1 MLRRPIHN
9 LNPQDVGQPRG
20 IGINV
25 LFNNGDNV
33 FNQTFTTKDQVK
45 SNLINYIL
53 TNKGE
58 RVLNPNFGSNL
69 RAYLFEGIT
78 EANLRALEIKL
89 TNDIQNYFP
98 NVTVDQLTFTPSY
111 EENAITLDFNLSVYN
126 GTPQTVQIIL

>member
-1 MLRRPIHN
+1 MAFRIAN
-9 LNPQDVGQPRG
+9 KNPLEVNGKTAIGVAIPFNVDDVFRS
-20 IGINV
+20 
-25 LFNNGDNV
+25 
-33 FNQTFTTKDQVK
+33 TYTTVDQVK
-45 SNLINYIL
+45 SNIINYLL
-53 TNKGE
+53 TNTSE

-69 RAYLFEGIT
+69 RAFLFDNIT

-98 NVTVDQLTFTPSY
+98 NVTIDSLTLTPSY

>member
-1 MLRRPIHN
+1 MAFRIAN
-9 LNPQDVGQPRG
+9 KNPLEVNGKTAIGVAIPFNVDDVFRS
-20 IGINV
+20 
-25 LFNNGDNV
+25 
-33 FNQTFTTKDQVK
+33 TYTTVDQVK
-45 SNLINYIL
+45 SNVINYLL
-53 TNKGE
+53 TNTNE

>member
-1 MLRRPIHN
+1 MAFRIAN
-9 LNPQDVGQPRG
+9 KNPLEINGRTAIGVAIPFNVDDVFRS
-20 IGINV
+20 
-25 LFNNGDNV
+25 
-33 FNQTFTTKDQVK
+33 TYTTVDQVK
-45 SNLINYIL
+45 SNIINYLL
-53 TNKGE
+53 TNTNE

-98 NVTVDQLTFTPSY
+98 NVTIDQLTFTPSY

>member
-1 MLRRPIHN
+1 MAFRIAN
-9 LNPQDVGQPRG
+9 KNPLEINGKTAIGVAIPFNVDDVFRS
-20 IGINV
+20 
-25 LFNNGDNV
+25 
-33 FNQTFTTKDQVK
+33 TYTTVDQVK
-45 SNLINYIL
+45 SNIINYLL
-53 TNKGE
+53 TNTGE

-98 NVTVDQLTFTPSY
+98 NVTINQLTFTPSY
-111 EENAITLDFNLSVYN
+111 EENDISLDFNLSVYN

>member
-1 MLRRPIHN
+1 MAFRIAN
-9 LNPQDVGQPRG
+9 KNPLEINGKTAIGVAIPFNVDDVFRS
-20 IGINV
+20 
-25 LFNNGDNV
+25 
-33 FNQTFTTKDQVK
+33 TYTTVDQVK
-45 SNLINYIL
+45 SNIINYLL
-53 TNKGE
+53 TNTGE

-98 NVTVDQLTFTPSY
+98 NVTINQLTFTPSY
-111 EENAITLDFNLSVYN
+111 EENAISLDFNLSVYN

>member
-1 MLRRPIHN
+1 MAFRIAN
-9 LNPQDVGQPRG
+9 KNPLEVNGKTAIGVAIPFNVDDVFRS
-20 IGINV
+20 
-25 LFNNGDNV
+25 
-33 FNQTFTTKDQVK
+33 TYTTVDQVK
-45 SNLINYIL
+45 SNIINYLL
-53 TNKGE
+53 TNTGE

-69 RAYLFEGIT
+69 RAFLFDNIT

-98 NVTVDQLTFTPSY
+98 NVTINLLTLTPSY

>member
-1 MLRRPIHN
+1 MAFRIAN
-9 LNPQDVGQPRG
+9 KNPLEVNGKTAIGVAIPFNVDDVFRS
-20 IGINV
+20 
-25 LFNNGDNV
+25 
-33 FNQTFTTKDQVK
+33 TYTTVDQVK
-45 SNLINYIL
+45 SNIINYLL
-53 TNKGE
+53 TNTSE

-69 RAYLFEGIT
+69 RAFLFDNIT

-98 NVTVDQLTFTPSY
+98 NVTIDLLTLTPSY

>member
-1 MLRRPIHN
+1 MAFRIAN
-9 LNPQDVGQPRG
+9 KNPLEVNGKTAIGVAIPFNVDDVFRS
-20 IGINV
+20 
-25 LFNNGDNV
+25 
-33 FNQTFTTKDQVK
+33 TYTTVDQVK
-45 SNLINYIL
+45 SNIINYLL
-53 TNKGE
+53 TNTNE

-98 NVTVDQLTFTPSY
+98 NVTIDQLTFTPSY